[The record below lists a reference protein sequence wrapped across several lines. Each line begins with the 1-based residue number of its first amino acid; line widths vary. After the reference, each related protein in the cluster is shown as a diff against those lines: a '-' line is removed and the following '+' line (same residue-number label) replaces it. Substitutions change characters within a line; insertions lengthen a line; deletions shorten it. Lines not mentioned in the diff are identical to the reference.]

1 VSTDVVEAMNASIG
15 ELEAKKLS
23 VESADLKYANIGFAN
38 IDKAAIE
45 TFFAKSG
52 VSEDWTSENGT
63 VTGKL
68 VAVSINADNITA
80 GSLLAERIMLQGDD
94 GLFYKLNVDAMG
106 ETTASALPQD
116 EQEKLKNGIHGK
128 SIIAETITAD
138 KISVSDLNA
147 FGATIGGF
155 KIDHNAIHAVVKDSA
170 GNTTRGIY
178 MDNDG
183 QLVVGDETNF
193 LKYYY
198 DEENGEY
205 KLEISASSIVLG
217 STNKTIEETV
227 EDVLDRVDVG
237 ARNLIRNS
245 KTLIFGD
252 YYFVADSNL
261 IGTGTLGAMIL
272 RKED

>member
-1 VSTDVVEAMNASIG
+1 
-15 ELEAKKLS
+15 
-23 VESADLKYANIGFAN
+23 
-38 IDKAAIE
+38 
-45 TFFAKSG
+45 
-52 VSEDWTSENGT
+52 
-63 VTGKL
+63 
-68 VAVSINADNITA
+68 
-80 GSLLAERIMLQGDD
+80 
-94 GLFYKLNVDAMG
+94 
-106 ETTASALPQD
+106 
-116 EQEKLKNGIHGK
+116 
-128 SIIAETITAD
+128 
-138 KISVSDLNA
+138 
-147 FGATIGGF
+147 
-155 KIDHNAIHAVVKDSA
+155 
-170 GNTTRGIY
+170 